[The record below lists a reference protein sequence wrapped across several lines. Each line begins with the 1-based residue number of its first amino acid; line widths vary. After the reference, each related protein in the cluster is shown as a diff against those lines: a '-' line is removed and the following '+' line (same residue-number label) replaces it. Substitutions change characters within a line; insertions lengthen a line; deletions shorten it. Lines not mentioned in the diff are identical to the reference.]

1 MQVYFLG
8 QYVKQTGGISTAD
21 IQLIKMQKSMKKH
34 LQIAEISS
42 AVSYEVIAS

>member
-8 QYVKQTGGISTAD
+8 QYVKQTGHSAY
-21 IQLIKMQKSMKKH
+21 KMQQSMEKRP
-34 LQIAEISS
+34 QIAEISS